1 MATQSSSASTN
12 ANEIVEI
19 LETTRNQKV
28 WCNFNFVKLS
38 DGQLKD
44 HCKHCGKFLKYES
57 NSTLRLHTEKY
68 CEGLKSVPESG
79 QASMSREGGLFV
91 YEAERCRQEFAKYV
105 VQEGLPFNHFDNPR
119 LTKVIQNT
127 LQPRYK
133 QHMRWA
139 AIASYLPQRTD
150 NDIKNYWNT
159 HLKKKLA
166 KTDERMSEN
175 GDSSDNSQSTNISK
189 GQWERRLQTD
199 IQTAEQALREAL
211 SINDKSSNND
221 HYDNNNHSSK
231 LAMTIPQITKPIQ
244 TSMYASSAENIARLL
259 ESWKK
264 ISPKESPSSQS
275 VSCASTTRRSRVC
288 FKNPC
293 SVGVSTSS
301 PSEGQMSNSTFA
313 LGFNCSEDLAANL
326 TPENGISHES
336 RLDSEMTRMPFSLLE
351 KWLFDDAA
359 AQGQDANF
367 MEIVLGET
375 ADLF

>member
-133 QHMRWA
+133 QVSRATLRRDCLKLWKKAKIELVNGFASLSTNVSLTTDVWSAPHGLPG
-139 AIASYLPQRTD
+139 SYLCVTAHWVDPDTWRLMKRT
-150 NDIKNYWNT
+150 I
-159 HLKKKLA
+159 A
-166 KTDERMSEN
+166 FEN
-175 GDSSDNSQSTNISK
+175 FEYPHT
-189 GQWERRLQTD
+189 GQ
-199 IQTAEQALREAL
+199 
-211 SINDKSSNND
+211 
-221 HYDNNNHSSK
+221 
-231 LAMTIPQITKPIQ
+231 
-244 TSMYASSAENIARLL
+244 
-259 ESWKK
+259 
-264 ISPKESPSSQS
+264 
-275 VSCASTTRRSRVC
+275 
-288 FKNPC
+288 
-293 SVGVSTSS
+293 
-301 PSEGQMSNSTFA
+301 
-313 LGFNCSEDLAANL
+313 NL
-326 TPENGISHES
+326 FICYK
-336 RLDSEMTRMPFSLLE
+336 M
-351 KWLFDDAA
+351 
-359 AQGQDANF
+359 
-367 MEIVLGET
+367 
-375 ADLF
+375 